1 MTPSDELAPLLGVAV
16 ATLDVTGLLHS
27 ANAGFLRLLEPGG
40 EPRVGTNV
48 RRFFV
53 QPTFATIVSTV
64 PNEHGEIYQGLS
76 TIGDP
81 SGRLRTLMARIW
93 ATETG
98 VRVVAEHNV
107 EELERIADAMES
119 LHRESLQSRRTLGV
133 ENLGLRQREAQM
145 VEVSLTDALTKVGN
159 RRKLDQSLLAEM
171 SRVEREGTPLSVIM
185 ADIDHFKHV
194 NDRYGHAGGDR
205 VLARFG
211 ELLLFATRPTDIV
224 ARYGGEEFV
233 VLMPRTPMTEA
244 TDVADRLRRLLA
256 TERIDSI
263 AEPVT
268 SSFGVAQCL
277 PGEAADALIQRV
289 DAALYQAKEAGRNR
303 VVACT

>member
-1 MTPSDELAPLLGVAV
+1 MPRDELAPLLSVAA
-16 ATLDVTGLLHS
+16 ATLDFTGLLNS

-53 QPTFATIVSTV
+53 QPTFATIVSAV
-64 PNEHGEIYQGLS
+64 PNEHGEIYQGLM

-81 SGRLRTLMARIW
+81 LGRLRTLMARIW
-93 ATETG
+93 ASETG
-98 VRVVAEHNV
+98 LRVVAEHNV
-107 EELERIADAMES
+107 EELERIADAMEN

-133 ENLGLRQREAQM
+133 ENLGLRQREAEM

-171 SRVEREGTPLSVIM
+171 SRMEREGAPLSVIM

-194 NDRYGHAGGDR
+194 NDRYGHAGGDQA
-205 VLARFG
+205 LARFG
-211 ELLLFATRPTDIV
+211 ELLRFATRPTDIV

-233 VLMPRTPMTEA
+233 VLMPGTAMAEA

-256 TERIDSI
+256 SERIDSI
-263 AEPVT
+263 ADPVT
-268 SSFGVAQCL
+268 PSFGVAQCL

-289 DAALYQAKEAGRNR
+289 DGALYRAKEAGRNR